1 MADTLHFETVTP
13 SLRKVLEDIISEPM
27 FAPFALAGGTSLS
40 LRLGHR
46 ISVDID
52 LFTNVPYGS
61 LDFERYEDY
70 LSSRFLFF
78 DCPDT
83 SGITSFGKSYYV
95 GESEFGNIKV
105 DMFYHDDIVEPYET
119 IDGIRL
125 VTMNDVA
132 AMKTDVVARKGR
144 KKDFWDLHELLN
156 YYTIEQLLD
165 LHRQRHEWDHDRQAI
180 ISNFTDFSLADEM
193 LDPICLRGKDWGLI
207 KLDFHESIGLTID

>member
-1 MADTLHFETVTP
+1 M
-13 SLRKVLEDIISEPM
+13 
-27 FAPFALAGGTSLS
+27 
-40 LRLGHR
+40 
-46 ISVDID
+46 
-52 LFTNVPYGS
+52 
-61 LDFERYEDY
+61 
-70 LSSRFLFF
+70 
-78 DCPDT
+78 
-83 SGITSFGKSYYV
+83 

-207 KLDFHESIGLTID
+207 KLDFHESIGLTIV